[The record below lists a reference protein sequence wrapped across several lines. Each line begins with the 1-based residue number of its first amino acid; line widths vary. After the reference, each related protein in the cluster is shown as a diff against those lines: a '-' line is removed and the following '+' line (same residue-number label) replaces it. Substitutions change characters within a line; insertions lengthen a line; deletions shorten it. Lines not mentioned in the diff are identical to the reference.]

1 MKDFA
6 GKTAVVTGAGS
17 GIGRA
22 LAHEAASRG
31 MNVVLADINEQDLS
45 TVEAELKATGADTLG
60 VPTDVSDYGAVEH
73 LAEAAEK
80 RFGPVHL
87 LFNNAGVS
95 SAPKPV
101 WESSLSDWDW
111 VVGVNLMSVV
121 WGVKAFVPRMLAHG
135 EGAHVVNTASI
146 AGLISNARMNAYGV
160 TKHAVVA
167 LSETLYLDLREA
179 DSSVGVSVLCPAWVK
194 TQIHTSERNR
204 ARTERT
210 DPRTLDPKSVGVA
223 GTISGLVEGG
233 TEPADIAKT
242 VFEAVEA
249 DTFYVL
255 THAPFD
261 KLIKQRL
268 TGITERGKPRGSW

>member
-22 LAHEAASRG
+22 LALEAASRG
-31 MNVVLADINEQDLS
+31 MNIVLADINEQDLRA
-45 TVEAELKATGADTLG
+45 VQAELGGSGADTLA

-73 LAEAAEK
+73 LAEEAER

-101 WESSLSDWDW
+101 WESSLSDWEW

-121 WGVKAFVPRMLAHG
+121 YGVKVFVPRLLAHG
-135 EGAHVVNTASI
+135 EPAHVVNTASI

-167 LSETLYLDLREA
+167 LSETLFLDLQEV
-179 DSSVGVSVLCPAWVK
+179 SSSIGVSVLCPAWVK

-204 ARTERT
+204 DRAERT
-210 DPRTLDPKSVGVA
+210 DPRTLDPKSAGVA
-223 GTISGLVEGG
+223 GAISGLVESGM
-233 TEPADIAKT
+233 EPADIAKS
-242 VFEAVEA
+242 VFAAIET
-249 DTFYVL
+249 DTFYIL
-255 THAPFD
+255 THAPFE

-268 TGITERGKPRGSW
+268 TGITEGATPRGSW